1 MRQRTTSRIA
11 WSLGAVAVAAVLA
24 GALIQLLTPQE
35 QLPPG
40 LRSPTTEI
48 LDSLTNLG
56 LPIIGALI
64 ASRRP
69 RNPLGWIL
77 ILAGLGLGVSTFGGA
92 YAAYSLLIEPGSL
105 PAPYAFAWVSNWSW
119 TLGVGLL
126 PFLLLLFPTGALHS
140 RRWRPVFWGAGL
152 FGAGMFLTALIGSA
166 LNWSRPFLEVATFD
180 PLLEGMLIGAVYGT
194 LGFSVLGV
202 VSQFFRLRQAQ
213 GEERQQLKWFVT
225 AMAMFVAALVVTSLE
240 ENAALLPLLSVTTL
254 FLYASIAI
262 AILKYRLYDID
273 VVINKTLVFGALAAF
288 FTVVYIAL
296 VVGIGTLIGSRSSTV
311 LTIAAAVLIAVAF
324 NPVRERARH
333 LANRLVYGKRATPYE
348 VLAEFGERVAA
359 AYASEDVLGRMA
371 AILGEGTGATR
382 ARVWL
387 RVGAELRPAAA
398 WPNGEADEQRPLRL
412 AEDALP
418 TFEDPTTAVPVR
430 HQGELLGALSITKS
444 QAEPVT
450 PTEEKLVADLAGQA
464 GLLLRNVRLI
474 EELRASRQRLV
485 AAQDEERRRLERNI
499 HDGAQQQL
507 VALQIKLGL
516 VETILQRD
524 PEKALSM
531 VGDIK
536 RGANETLEDLRDLAR
551 GIYPPLLAD
560 QGLVAALQSQARR
573 AAVPVVIE
581 GQGLR
586 RYTPAIEAAV
596 YFCTLE
602 ALQNVAKYAAAA
614 RVTVRLAASDGELR
628 FEVIDDGRGFDPS
641 TTGHGTGLQGMAD
654 RLEALGGSLAVRS
667 SPGSG
672 TTLEGVLPVARRPG
686 ASGVEAAE

>member
-1 MRQRTTSRIA
+1 MRERTMSRIA
-11 WSLGAVAVAAVLA
+11 WSLGALAVAAILA
-24 GALIQLLTPQE
+24 GALLQFVTPQE

-40 LRSPTTEI
+40 IRSSTTEI

-56 LPIIGALI
+56 LPIIGALV

-105 PAPYAFAWVSNWSW
+105 AAPYAFAWVSNWSW

-126 PFLLLLFPTGALHS
+126 PFLLLLFPTGVLHS
-140 RRWRPVFWGAGL
+140 RRWRPVFWGAT
-152 FGAGMFLTALIGSA
+152 FFAAVMVLTALIGSA
-166 LNWSRPFLEVATFD
+166 LNWSQPFLEVETFD
-180 PLLEGMLIGAVYGT
+180 PLLEGVLVGAVYGT

-202 VSQFFRLRQAQ
+202 VSQFLRLRQAQ

-225 AMAMFVAALVVTSLE
+225 AMAMFVTALVVTSVE

-273 VVINKTLVFGALAAF
+273 VVINKALVFGALAAF
-288 FTVVYIAL
+288 FTLVYIAL

-348 VLAEFGERVAA
+348 VLSHFAE
-359 AYASEDVLGRMA
+359 RMA
-371 AILGEGTGATR
+371 GTYSAEDILPRLARILGEGTGASR
-382 ARVWL
+382 AEVWL
-387 RVGAELRPAAA
+387 RVGSEARLAASWPA
-398 WPNGEADEQRPLRL
+398 GDGIRETLPLRGG
-412 AEDALP
+412 ELP
-418 TFEDPTTAVPVR
+418 EIPGATSSVPVR
-430 HQGELLGALSITKS
+430 HQGESLGALSIAKPPS
-444 QAEPVT
+444 EALT

-464 GLLLRNVRLI
+464 GLVLRNVRLI

-516 VETILQRD
+516 VETILERD
-524 PEKALSM
+524 PEKALSL

-536 RGANETLEDLRDLAR
+536 RGVNETLEDLRDLAR

-560 QGLVAALQSQARR
+560 QGLMAALEAQARR

-586 RYTPAIEAAV
+586 RYSPAIEAAV

-614 RVTVRLAASDGELR
+614 SVTVRLAASDGELR

-641 TTGHGTGLQGMAD
+641 ATGHGTGLQGMAD
-654 RLEALGGSLAVRS
+654 RLDALGGTLAVRS

-686 ASGVEAAE
+686 ASGVESAE